1 MDRDNKIDNEKV
13 KIYIIV
19 EPLGLKFGAVFKRS
33 ETFQAPVNFI
43 QNQIK
48 KLGIKFNLG
57 RIIEN
62 KTDAIILTDFL
73 LGDFLENNDQ
83 ITILSEEYGFIKK
96 NLPGDNEHSSSKK
109 NFYLKSVSD
118 LYKTKNFL
126 KKKRKEKEKQN
137 QKKENNFQKKKE
149 EKEEND
155 EESENEKDNEKD
167 EKSKSNLINKKSK
180 KDNDTEK
187 EKIKEN
193 KSENIKDK
201 NVKKIQKKSQKN
213 LDKNPKSPNKS
224 SKKKHELSSES
235 EEEKVE

>member
-126 KKKRKEKEKQN
+126 KKKRKEKQN

-213 LDKNPKSPNKS
+213 LDKNPKSPNKN
-224 SKKKHELSSES
+224 SKKKDELSSES
-235 EEEKVE
+235 EEEKEE